1 MDPNDKNWT
10 TPQQPRREA
19 AKLLLLRKMPRSM
32 AVPPKKIR
40 KRSRRKRRT
49 TTECLRSKSLSP
61 PTCSSTIA
69 EDLFSSKS
77 TQVSYSLNLPTNWV
91 DRSPVCLLFNSHNG
105 LGGFVIL
112 NSNLSGG
119 PGWEFDICNSLIFM
133 FFNYFI
139 FTWFL
144 ILMIYIFRHFTDWYF
159 KNHWRW
165 METAHWGPEKCKS
178 PLPCNLTLHPIH

>member
-19 AKLLLLRKMPRSM
+19 AKLLPLRKMQRPM
-32 AVPPKKIR
+32 AEPPKKIR

-49 TTECLRSKSLSP
+49 TTECRRSKSLSP

-69 EDLFSSKS
+69 EGLFSNKS
-77 TQVSYSLNLPTNWV
+77 TQVSRSLNFNANWV
-91 DRSPVCLLFNSHNG
+91 DLSPVCLLFNSHKG

-119 PGWEFDICNSLIFM
+119 LRWEFDICNSLIFM

-144 ILMIYIFRHFTDWYF
+144 ILMI
-159 KNHWRW
+159 
-165 METAHWGPEKCKS
+165 
-178 PLPCNLTLHPIH
+178 